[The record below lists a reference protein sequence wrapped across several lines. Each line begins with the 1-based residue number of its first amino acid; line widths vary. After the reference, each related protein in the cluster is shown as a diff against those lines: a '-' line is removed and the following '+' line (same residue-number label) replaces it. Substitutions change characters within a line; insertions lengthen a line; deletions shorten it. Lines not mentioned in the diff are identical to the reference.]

1 MKKFGR
7 NYLDDSMTFEGES
20 SYLPEE
26 DDTEKIDIYS
36 NKTKKISIYEQE
48 DEDAD
53 YADIQNTEDFEDLED
68 EDLED
73 EDLEDEDS
81 HNIKKPKKDKDPL
94 LDEENYDD
102 DFFDEDEEIPF
113 FDEDEDTE
121 YSRT

>member
-73 EDLEDEDS
+73 EDS

-102 DFFDEDEEIPF
+102 DFFDEDEEISF